1 MWKAKSVGSGSIRGP
16 AISREPRRIPNSP
29 LSPLTTSRLV
39 SCMPR
44 PQPQTCLAHSLFTL
58 AVPDDPD
65 ILSVDQEMGNGYCG
79 GPLSLLWYCGD
90 RNVVTRLMDKYRYGT
105 ETYKVSSTGRGKM
118 RSRLASRLTRRF
130 SGTKKRACPIGK
142 GANGSGSAHP

>member
-1 MWKAKSVGSGSIRGP
+1 MGKAKSGRVWQHQRSR
-16 AISREPRRIPNSP
+16 ISREPRRIPNSP

-44 PQPQTCLAHSLFTL
+44 SQPQTCLAHSLFTL
-58 AVPDDPD
+58 AVPDDPY

-90 RNVVTRLMDKYRYGT
+90 RNVVTNMKLH
-105 ETYKVSSTGRGKM
+105 KVSSTGRGKM

-130 SGTKKRACPIGK
+130 SGTKKRLAQSGK
-142 GANGSGSAHP
+142 VPMAEGHRIHDSAETH